1 MSRKNLSAT
10 SRKAA
15 VNARK
20 SPANKTPKGSGKK
33 KSAKKK
39 KSSSKSSS
47 EEEEEEDEA
56 DEEEGKKTSEIQYKN
71 EEMMQRPGKEGSPKG
86 IKNRL
91 TKESFRKHY
100 RASAGGRKKK
110 VYWTMMEVDALE
122 RGFKKY
128 GRKWSRILEVF
139 RVEFNTCRTSVDLKD
154 KYDGM
159 QRSKNKN
166 VDDDAASPKKKRQK
180 LSHSIQADEESDE
193 DDEEDEAM
201 EEEEED
207 EEDIFKG
214 DVRVRVRFGRKG
226 KVYKLAAVGN
236 HTFEELIEGC
246 REVNGVTT
254 HQENIYVQASMM
266 KDDEADVDAEAC
278 VGTVVPSDF
287 DASSGKPKVWMVVR
301 SKQGDSPKKKST
313 SSKKKVAA
321 QLNGESL

>member
-1 MSRKNLSAT
+1 MGRKNLSAT

-39 KSSSKSSS
+39 KSSSEEEEE

-56 DEEEGKKTSEIQYKN
+56 DEEEGKKTSKIQYV
-71 EEMMQRPGKEGSPKG
+71 QRPGKEGSPKG
-86 IKNRL
+86 IKNNRL

-159 QRSKNKN
+159 QRSKSKN

-180 LSHSIQADEESDE
+180 LSHSIQADNES
-193 DDEEDEAM
+193 DEEDEAM

-207 EEDIFKG
+207 EDEEDIFDG

-226 KVYKLAAVGN
+226 KVHKLAAVGN

-321 QLNGESL
+321 QNGESL